1 MLPPPC
7 HSATCIIARRSI
19 ARSMYT
25 TSIDYSGCSILWTL
39 IDQLT
44 LKYTLDL
51 KHALSIY
58 SVA

>member
-19 ARSMYT
+19 ARSMY

-51 KHALSIY
+51 KHTLSIY